1 MGLRTILKTAGHW
14 LKGSIVKV
22 DSEIQFDTTTNPE
35 IDSTGGNFVWHTQTS
50 DALSW
55 KLHDPGVIPTED
67 ILIADT
73 AAKTF
78 TLHTNYTANGFGSGG
93 GGGWTRVT
101 ENTGTRVAAANEFIL
116 INAATCA
123 ITLPAPVDSVTIAVK
138 AIVVPTSIQIIT
150 SGAGINIDGIG
161 YSSTGLF
168 LTAQWEQISL
178 ISDGTNWFIY

>member
-35 IDSTGGNFVWHTQTS
+35 IDSTGGNFVWNTQTTS
-50 DALSW
+50 ASSW
-55 KLHDPGVIPTED
+55 KLHDPGTLED
-67 ILIADT
+67 IITTDT
-73 AAKTF
+73 SAKTL
-78 TLHTNYTANGFGSGG
+78 TLHTNYTANGFG
-93 GGGWTRVT
+93 GGWTRVT
-101 ENTGTRVAAANEFIL
+101 ENTGSRVAAGGEFIL
-116 INAATCA
+116 INNTTCTIA
-123 ITLPAPVDSVTIAVK
+123 LPAPVDSVTIAVK

-150 SGAGINIDGIG
+150 SGAGINIDGTD

-168 LTAQWEQISL
+168 LTTQWEQISF